1 MKVSLKDNV
10 NYSANPK
17 SNFSD
22 YWNPIVSVNIYMDDQ
37 PKVTWLWFLFEI
49 KIERQNRRESH
60 ESRNGA
66 RDYVRIHTNE
76 VSLWTDSNV
85 GECSAKWSAQNL

>member
-37 PKVTWLWFLFEI
+37 PKVT
-49 KIERQNRRESH
+49 
-60 ESRNGA
+60 
-66 RDYVRIHTNE
+66 
-76 VSLWTDSNV
+76 
-85 GECSAKWSAQNL
+85 